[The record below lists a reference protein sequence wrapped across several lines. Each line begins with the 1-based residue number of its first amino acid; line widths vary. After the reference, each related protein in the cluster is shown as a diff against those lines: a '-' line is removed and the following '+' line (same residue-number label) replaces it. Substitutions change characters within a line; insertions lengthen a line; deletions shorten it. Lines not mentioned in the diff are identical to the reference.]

1 MQGGSSSGLDRLLR
15 ILGESISK
23 GDELLRG
30 FASRVSSEYPSSTI
44 VLFGSRA
51 RGDYMPYSD
60 YDVAVVFRKVT
71 DERELMLRIRG
82 LKPGGLSLD
91 LLVLSVDDLSD
102 PVIREMLKGCVI
114 LYDGLDLRDSLLG
127 LGCRLMQG

>member
-60 YDVAVVFRKVT
+60 YDVAVVFRKVP

-91 LLVLSVDDLSD
+91 LLVLSVDDLSN

>member
-1 MQGGSSSGLDRLLR
+1 MQGGSLSGLDRLLR
-15 ILGESISK
+15 ILSEGISK

-30 FASRVSSEYPSSTI
+30 FVSRVSSEYPSSTI

-51 RGDYMPYSD
+51 RGYYMPYSD
-60 YDVAVVFRKVT
+60 YDVAVVFRKVP

-91 LLVLSVDDLSD
+91 LLVLGVDDLSD

>member
-1 MQGGSSSGLDRLLR
+1 
-15 ILGESISK
+15 
-23 GDELLRG
+23 
-30 FASRVSSEYPSSTI
+30 

-71 DERELMLRIRG
+71 DERELMLRIRS
-82 LKPGGLSLD
+82 LKPSGLPLD

-114 LYDGLDLRDSLLG
+114 LYNGLDLRDSLLG

>member
-1 MQGGSSSGLDRLLR
+1 
-15 ILGESISK
+15 LGESISK

-114 LYDGLDLRDSLLG
+114 LYDGLDLRNSLLG

>member
-1 MQGGSSSGLDRLLR
+1 MQGESSSGLDQLLK
-15 ILGESISK
+15 ILSESISK
-23 GDELLRG
+23 GGELLRG
-30 FASRVSSEYPSSTI
+30 FVSRVSSEYPGSTI

>member
-1 MQGGSSSGLDRLLR
+1 MLR

-60 YDVAVVFRKVT
+60 YDVAVVFRKVP

>member
-1 MQGGSSSGLDRLLR
+1 MQGGSSSGLDRLLK
-15 ILGESISK
+15 ILSEGISK

-30 FASRVSSEYPSSTI
+30 FVSSEYQDSTI

-60 YDVAVVFRKVT
+60 YDVAVVFRKVPG
-71 DERELMLRIRG
+71 ERELMLRIRG

-102 PVIREMLKGCVI
+102 PVIRDMLKGCVI

>member
-1 MQGGSSSGLDRLLR
+1 
-15 ILGESISK
+15 
-23 GDELLRG
+23 
-30 FASRVSSEYPSSTI
+30 

-60 YDVAVVFRKVT
+60 YDIAVVFRKVT
-71 DERELMLRIRG
+71 DERELMLRIRS
-82 LKPGGLSLD
+82 LKPSGLPLD

-114 LYDGLDLRDSLLG
+114 LYDGLNLRDLLTG
-127 LGCRLMQG
+127 LGCR

>member
-30 FASRVSSEYPSSTI
+30 FVSSEYPSSTI

-60 YDVAVVFRKVT
+60 YDVAVVFRKVP

>member
-60 YDVAVVFRKVT
+60 YDVAVVFRKVP

-127 LGCRLMQG
+127 LGCRLIQG

>member
-127 LGCRLMQG
+127 LGCRFIQG

>member
-1 MQGGSSSGLDRLLR
+1 
-15 ILGESISK
+15 LGESISK

-51 RGDYMPYSD
+51 RGNYMPYSD
-60 YDVAVVFRKVT
+60 YDAAVVFRKVP

-82 LKPGGLSLD
+82 LKPDGLSLD

>member
-1 MQGGSSSGLDRLLR
+1 LLR
-15 ILGESISK
+15 ILSESVSK
-23 GDELLRG
+23 GDELLRE
-30 FASRVSSEYPSSTI
+30 FVSRVSSEYPGSTI

-71 DERELMLRIRG
+71 DERELMLRIRS
-82 LKPGGLSLD
+82 LKPGGLPLD

-102 PVIREMLKGCVI
+102 PVIREMLKG
-114 LYDGLDLRDSLLG
+114 
-127 LGCRLMQG
+127 

>member
-1 MQGGSSSGLDRLLR
+1 MQGGSSSRLDRLLR

-127 LGCRLMQG
+127 LGCRLMQD

>member
-60 YDVAVVFRKVT
+60 YDVAVVFRKVP

>member
-60 YDVAVVFRKVT
+60 YDVAVVFRKVP

-114 LYDGLDLRDSLLG
+114 LYDGLDLRNSLLG

>member
-1 MQGGSSSGLDRLLR
+1 
-15 ILGESISK
+15 LGESISK

-60 YDVAVVFRKVT
+60 YDAAVVFRKVP

-91 LLVLSVDDLSD
+91 LLVIGVDDLSD
-102 PVIREMLKGCVI
+102 PVLGRC
-114 LYDGLDLRDSLLG
+114 LRAALF
-127 LGCRLMQG
+127 CMMV

>member
-1 MQGGSSSGLDRLLR
+1 MQGESSSGLDQLLK
-15 ILGESISK
+15 ILSESIGK

-30 FASRVSSEYPSSTI
+30 FVFRVSSEYPGSAI

-60 YDVAVVFRKVT
+60 YDVAVVFRRVA

-91 LLVLSVDDLSD
+91 LLVLSVDDLGD

>member
-51 RGDYMPYSD
+51 RGDYMLYSD